1 MNVRRMNSLT
11 GMVVLLFLAA
21 LSGGA
26 QAWICG
32 KDLAAALR
40 GTPLEAAVRD
50 AGLPLVRVP
59 EMRQMVEDGTH
70 LVLDARSME
79 DYDRGHLPG
88 AMPLPLADFENA
100 FPGIAPMLSPD
111 DPLVV
116 YCSGPRCDDALLLGQ
131 RLEEAGFRNVSVFLD
146 GWQGWS
152 E

>member
-1 MNVRRMNSLT
+1 MNVRRMNPLT
-11 GMVVLLFLAA
+11 GMVILMFLAA

-26 QAWICG
+26 QAWISG
-32 KDLAAALR
+32 KNLEAALR
-40 GTPLEAAVRD
+40 GTPREAAIRD

-59 EMRQMVEDGTH
+59 EMRRIVEGGTH
-70 LVLDARSME
+70 LILDARSME
-79 DYDRGHLPG
+79 EYDRGHLPG
-88 AMPLPLADFENA
+88 AMPLPLADFEHA

-131 RLEEAGFRNVSVFLD
+131 RLKEAGFANVSVFLD